1 VRIARSKPTTTTSL
15 PVTIAPLA
23 PLSVKSGKDIKLHV
37 LLKSKTGPMRLF
49 KVCTQLP
56 ASSGLKYLSQCR
68 STQSTGAKP
77 VAFTITYKI
86 SHVGTD
92 RVAISAAAGNAH
104 ATATEIVHVTSS

>member
-1 VRIARSKPTTTTSL
+1 M
-15 PVTIAPLA
+15 
-23 PLSVKSGKDIKLHV
+23 

-56 ASSGLKYLSQCR
+56 ASSGLKYSSQCR
-68 STQSTGAKP
+68 STKSTGAKP
-77 VAFTITYKI
+77 VAFTITYKL
-86 SHVGTD
+86 SRVGTD